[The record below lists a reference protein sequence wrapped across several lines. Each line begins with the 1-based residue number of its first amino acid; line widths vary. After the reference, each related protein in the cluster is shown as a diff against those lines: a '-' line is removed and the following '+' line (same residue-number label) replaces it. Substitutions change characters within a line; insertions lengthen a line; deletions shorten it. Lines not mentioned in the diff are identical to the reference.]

1 MRHTFSPCPLLR
13 CFPSGSRK
21 LDIGVVRRYA
31 MCMLAATVFFYLY
44 IPETTGISL
53 EQLAKL
59 SEGKDPHTGKPL

>member
-1 MRHTFSPCPLLR
+1 
-13 CFPSGSRK
+13 
-21 LDIGVVRRYA
+21 